1 MKRAK
6 LIATACFTAMLAAL
20 TFNAAAQDFNT
31 NERTFLT
38 FSSTVELPGVT
49 LQPGTYLFRLNDS
62 QSNRHIVQVLSQDE
76 KQIHATILA
85 VPAERLEVSGE
96 NVVTFREN
104 AEGAT
109 PAVQYWYYPGDRI
122 GHEFVYPKAQAMKIA
137 ARTGQNVLSTEGEI
151 SSSDAKVSSTS
162 PSGETTDWS
171 REGSATRQ
179 GAATAQASGVQGTT
193 GVSSETPQPSATT
206 GQAEQSQAMTQPE
219 QPQPTAQAEQP
230 KPEANETVNPQ
241 SETPDPAEPETAP
254 AEPAAPQASAK
265 TSPAASSQTAQSD
278 ARGHSG
284 VMGENQA
291 VGTSG
296 RGNELP
302 RTASPLPLSG
312 LIGLLSLGGALV
324 TRRVRK

>member
-6 LIATACFTAMLAAL
+6 LIATACFTAMMAVV
-20 TFNAAAQDFNT
+20 TVNVAAQDFNT

-38 FSSTVELPGVT
+38 FSNAVELPGVT

-85 VPAERLEVSGE
+85 VPAERLEVTGE

-104 AEGAT
+104 AEGTT

-122 GHEFVYPKAQAMKIA
+122 GHEFVYPKDQAMKIA
-137 ARTGQNVLSTEGEI
+137 SRTGQNVLSTEGEI
-151 SSSDAKVSSTS
+151 SSSDARVSSTS
-162 PSGETTDWS
+162 PSGETSDWN
-171 REGSATRQ
+171 RDGSATRQ
-179 GAATAQASGVQGTT
+179 GATTAQSSGVQGTT
-193 GVSSETPQPSATT
+193 GVSETPQQSA
-206 GQAEQSQAMTQPE
+206 QAEMPQQS
-219 QPQPTAQAEQP
+219 AQAEQTQ
-230 KPEANETVNPQ
+230 PESNETVNPR
-241 SETPDPAEPETAP
+241 SETPDPAQAETAP
-254 AEPAAPQASAK
+254 AEPAAPQASSQASAAGT
-265 TSPAASSQTAQSD
+265 TSQQPAQTD
-278 ARGHSG
+278 ERGRSG

-296 RGNELP
+296 QAEELP

-312 LIGLLSLGGALV
+312 LIGLLSLSGAFV
-324 TRRVRK
+324 ARRMRK

>member
-6 LIATACFTAMLAAL
+6 LIATACVTAMLAAL
-20 TFNAAAQDFNT
+20 PMTVAAQDFNS

-38 FSSTVELPGVT
+38 FSNTVELPGVT

-85 VPAERLEVSGE
+85 VPAERLEVTGE
-96 NVVTFREN
+96 NVITFRES

-122 GHEFVYPKAQAMKIA
+122 GHEFVYPKDQAMKIA

-151 SSSDAKVSSTS
+151 TSSDARVSSTS
-162 PSGETTDWS
+162 PSGETSEWT
-171 REGSATRQ
+171 REGAATRQ
-179 GAATAQASGVQGTT
+179 GAASAQTSGVQGTT
-193 GVSSETPQPSATT
+193 GVSETPQQSPQAATT
-206 GQAEQSQAMTQPE
+206 SQPEPMAQPE
-219 QPQPTAQAEQP
+219 QPAQPAPQSAES
-230 KPEANETVNPQ
+230 VNPR
-241 SETPDPAEPETAP
+241 SETPDPAEPETTP
-254 AEPAAPQASAK
+254 AEPASPQASTA
-265 TSPAASSQTAQSD
+265 TSSQTAQSD
-278 ARGHSG
+278 ARGRSG
-284 VMGENQA
+284 AMGENRA

-296 RGNELP
+296 QADELP

-324 TRRVRK
+324 ARRARK

>member
-20 TFNAAAQDFNT
+20 PMNAAAQDFNT

-38 FSSTVELPGVT
+38 FSAAVELPGVT

-76 KQIHATILA
+76 KQIHGTILA
-85 VPAERLEVSGE
+85 VPAERLEVTGE
-96 NVVTFREN
+96 NVVTFRES

-122 GHEFVYPKAQAMKIA
+122 GHEFVYPKDQAMKIA

-151 SSSDAKVSSTS
+151 SASDARVSSTS
-162 PSGETTDWS
+162 PSGETTDWT
-171 REGSATRQ
+171 REGRATKQ

-193 GVSSETPQPSATT
+193 GVSQTPEASATT
-206 GQAEQSQAMTQPE
+206 AQAE
-219 QPQPTAQAEQP
+219 QPQPMAPAEQP
-230 KPEANETVNPQ
+230 KPEASETVNPQ

-254 AEPAAPQASAK
+254 SEPAAPQAAAA
-265 TSPAASSQTAQSD
+265 TPAPASSQTAQRD
-278 ARGHSG
+278 ARP
-284 VMGENQA
+284 MGENQA

-296 RGNELP
+296 QANELP

-324 TRRVRK
+324 TRRMRK